1 MSLLIRIYAIFFSL
15 AFSGCASLVTTPLK
29 VASDLVVKPTKIVTK
44 AALDVVEEPAKR
56 AIKWAKP
63 TRPWKMIP

>member
-1 MSLLIRIYAIFFSL
+1 
-15 AFSGCASLVTTPLK
+15 LVTTPLK

>member
-1 MSLLIRIYAIFFSL
+1 MLLLIRLFVILLSL
-15 AFSGCASLVTTPLK
+15 ASVGCASLVSKPLK
-29 VASDLVVKPTKIVTK
+29 VANDLVVKPTKIVTK
-44 AALDVVEEPAKR
+44 AARDVVEEPAKR

>member
-1 MSLLIRIYAIFFSL
+1 M
-15 AFSGCASLVTTPLK
+15 VTNPLK

>member
-1 MSLLIRIYAIFFSL
+1 MSLPIRIFAILLSL
-15 AFSGCASLVTTPLK
+15 ASVGCAPLVTTPLK

-44 AALDVVEEPAKR
+44 AALDIVEEPAKR